1 MTVLERIIMKT
12 LISVLQYIVGGI
24 FALGVGAVI
33 IAIGTM
39 VGIWWLS
46 ILLYE
51 IGLWPLGALA
61 RIVVGFMVIG
71 LGIYMLVG
79 VIVAIGGLISV
90 IRNAANSATE

>member
-61 RIVVGFMVIG
+61 RIVVSFMVIG

>member
-1 MTVLERIIMKT
+1 MKT

-33 IAIGTM
+33 IAIGLIFAVGTM

-61 RIVVGFMVIG
+61 RIIVGFMVIG

>member
-24 FALGVGAVI
+24 FSLGVGAVI

>member
-1 MTVLERIIMKT
+1 MKT

>member
-1 MTVLERIIMKT
+1 MTVLEGIIMKT